1 MYSSGYFINMN
12 KELIEYYTEVM
23 LSSTNYTRAEINE
36 MDLSEIQ
43 MHLGYE

>member
-1 MYSSGYFINMN
+1 MYSSGYSTNM
-12 KELIEYYTEVM
+12 IREYYTEVM
-23 LSSTNYTRAEINE
+23 LSSTNYTRAEIKE

>member
-1 MYSSGYFINMN
+1 MYSFGYSTNM
-12 KELIEYYTEVM
+12 IREYYTEVM

>member
-1 MYSSGYFINMN
+1 MYLSGYSTNM
-12 KELIEYYTEVM
+12 IREYYTEIM

>member
-1 MYSSGYFINMN
+1 MYSSGYFTNM
-12 KELIEYYTEVM
+12 IREYYTEVM

>member
-1 MYSSGYFINMN
+1 MYSSGYSTNM
-12 KELIEYYTEVM
+12 IREYYTEVM
-23 LSSTNYTRAEINE
+23 LSSTNYTRDEINK

>member
-1 MYSSGYFINMN
+1 MYSSGYSTNM
-12 KELIEYYTEVM
+12 IREYYTEVM

>member
-1 MYSSGYFINMN
+1 MYSSGYSTNM
-12 KELIEYYTEVM
+12 IREYYTEIM

>member
-1 MYSSGYFINMN
+1 MYSSGYSTNM
-12 KELIEYYTEVM
+12 IREYYTEVM
-23 LSSTNYTRAEINE
+23 LSSTNYTRSEINE